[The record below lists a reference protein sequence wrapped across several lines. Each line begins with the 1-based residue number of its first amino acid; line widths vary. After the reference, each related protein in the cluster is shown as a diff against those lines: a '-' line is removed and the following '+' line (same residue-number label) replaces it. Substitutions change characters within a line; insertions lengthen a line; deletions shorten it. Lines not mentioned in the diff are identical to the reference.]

1 MKHTFEYLER
11 ECKRVFIKKILKIV
25 ISFLGVVTIGVA
37 ISQIIPEKQ
46 KEERVAII
54 EETPKSFS
62 KKDILKGKEISKD
75 DLIIDKKF
83 EKNPIFRKKEI
94 KSRKREE
101 EIALQLKTNINL
113 EDAEKI
119 YKKREKELAKRR
131 VIEAKKRVLNKKIS
145 TTKEKFVYNPPNNN
159 NQIQNG
165 INNNSSNASFTPV
178 KFEVKEYKGIESL
191 KERYLRSPSYEIAIK
206 LANDYMKK
214 RDYQN
219 AVEWALK
226 ASRLNTKSIEPWLI
240 YAKSKYN
247 LGQKERA
254 IKVLELLNSKKS
266 SKRVQELLI
275 SLKKSSI

>member
-11 ECKRVFIKKILKIV
+11 ECKILFIKQISKIIA
-25 ISFLGVVTIGVA
+25 SFFGVVIIGVA
-37 ISQIIPEKQ
+37 IFQIIPKKQ

-83 EKNPIFRKKEI
+83 EKNPIFTKKEI

-113 EDAEKI
+113 KDAEKI
-119 YKKREKELAKRR
+119 YKEREKELARR
-131 VIEAKKRVLNKKIS
+131 REIEAKKRVLNKKIS
-145 TTKEKFVYNPPNNN
+145 PTKEKFVYKPNNN
-159 NQIQNG
+159 NQIQNR

-191 KERYLRSPSYEIAIK
+191 KERYFKSPSYEIAIK